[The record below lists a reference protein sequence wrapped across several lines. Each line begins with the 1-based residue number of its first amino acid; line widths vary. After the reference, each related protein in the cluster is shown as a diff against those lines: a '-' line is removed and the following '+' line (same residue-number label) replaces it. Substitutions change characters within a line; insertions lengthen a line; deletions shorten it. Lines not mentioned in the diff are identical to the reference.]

1 MKKSD
6 VQIGATYLVKVASNL
21 VPVKITREHTSGGG
35 GWEGTSVKTGK
46 TIRIKS
52 PQRLRKTLD
61 DDGAASNPKPTKKKL
76 TAAERKALQAQ
87 HPGKQADQE
96 NARLRDEREA
106 SDDGMTASERAMS
119 QSAKKPKGE
128 AKKLSLIDAAVQV
141 LARSDEPMNTKQMV
155 DQVVAEG
162 LWSSPAGK
170 TPQATLY
177 SSILRELKNKGDE
190 ARFEKI
196 ERGKFRIRTGKGA

>member
-6 VQIGATYLVKVASNL
+6 VQIGATYLVKVAGNL
-21 VPVKITREHTSGGG
+21 VPVKITREHDNG
-35 GWEGTSVKTGK
+35 GWEGASVKTGK

-52 PQRLRKTLD
+52 PQRLRKALD
-61 DDGAASNPKPTKKKL
+61 DGGAASEPKPTKKKL

-87 HPGKQADQE
+87 HPRKQADQE

-128 AKKLSLIDAAVQV
+128 TKKLSLIDAAAQV

-177 SSILRELKNKGDE
+177 SSILRELKNKDDE
-190 ARFEKI
+190 ARFEKV